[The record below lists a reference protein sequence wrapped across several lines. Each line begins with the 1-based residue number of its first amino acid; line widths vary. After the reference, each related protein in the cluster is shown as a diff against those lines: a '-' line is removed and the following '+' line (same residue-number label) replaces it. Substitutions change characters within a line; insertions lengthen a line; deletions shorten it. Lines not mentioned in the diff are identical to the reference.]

1 MKAEFPQL
9 PDLRHNLLVRVPEPA
24 ALPVSTGPSINARSR
39 GAVDGGVAAGLSLVI
54 PAWNE
59 EDRLART
66 LARYVPSLEA
76 RRDPFEIIVV
86 VDGVQDRTADVAAE
100 FKDRHVR
107 LLHFPTKL
115 GKGGA
120 ILAGV
125 QAARYE
131 NVGYLDADGPI
142 PPEDMF
148 TLVERLSGFDCVVAS
163 RRIPGCR
170 VLTQEPTF
178 RRFVGGVWGSL
189 VRSMLFL
196 PVRDTQCG
204 AKFFRRSAL
213 LPVLKAVVVTN
224 WAFDVSLL
232 YHLRKSGRTILE
244 QPVTW
249 SHHPGSRMVVAKAM
263 PVMFVSLV
271 GLRLMNLSFARYIPP
286 TWIDYFAQRLAA
298 G

>member
-1 MKAEFPQL
+1 MKAEFPQI
-9 PDLRHNLLVRVPEPA
+9 PDFRHNFLIKEPERT
-24 ALPVSTGPSINARSR
+24 ALPRPTGPALNALSQ
-39 GAVDGGVAAGLSLVI
+39 GAVGEGVVAGLSIVI

-66 LARYVPSLEA
+66 LERYVPSLEA
-76 RRDPFEIIVV
+76 RGGPFEVIVV
-86 VDGVQDRTADVAAE
+86 IDGVQDRTADVAAE

-107 LLHFPTKL
+107 MLQFPTKL

-131 NVGYLDADGPI
+131 NVGYLDADGPV
-142 PPEDMF
+142 PPEDVF
-148 TLVERLSGFDCVVAS
+148 ALVESLSEFDCAVAS
-163 RRIPGCR
+163 RRIPGSR
-170 VLTQEPTF
+170 VLTQEPAI
-178 RRFVGGVWGSL
+178 RRFASGVWGSL
-189 VRSMLFL
+189 VRSILFL
-196 PVRDTQCG
+196 PIRDTQCG

-213 LPVLKAVVVTN
+213 LPVLKAVAVTN

-232 YHLRKSGRTILE
+232 YHLRESGRTILE

-249 SHHPGSRMVVAKAM
+249 SHHTGSRMVVAKAM
-263 PVMFVSLV
+263 PIMFVSLV
-271 GLRLMNLSFARYIPP
+271 GLRLMNLSLARHIPP
-286 TWIDYFAQRLAA
+286 TWIDYFAQKLAA